1 MAGELRCKAIR
12 YKTALPLIQGGS
24 ATAGPMCA
32 ERCPRDYVCEP
43 VVPNFKAHPV
53 VGHKENGESIFRYI
67 YTDIQKELTVKL
79 RQSIEVYQS
88 VELTEESRMALG
100 QWLELPMI
108 TGASGNLAY
117 QNHSGADQCD
127 IPHC

>member
-100 QWLELPMI
+100 Q
-108 TGASGNLAY
+108 
-117 QNHSGADQCD
+117 
-127 IPHC
+127 

>member
-79 RQSIEVYQS
+79 RQSIVDKKPPLICKNY
-88 VELTEESRMALG
+88 ALIAFV
-100 QWLELPMI
+100 LPTI
-108 TGASGNLAY
+108 
-117 QNHSGADQCD
+117 DF
-127 IPHC
+127 

>member
-12 YKTALPLIQGGS
+12 YKTALPLIRGGS

-53 VGHKENGESIFRYI
+53 VGHKY
-67 YTDIQKELTVKL
+67 
-79 RQSIEVYQS
+79 
-88 VELTEESRMALG
+88 
-100 QWLELPMI
+100 
-108 TGASGNLAY
+108 
-117 QNHSGADQCD
+117 
-127 IPHC
+127 

>member
-43 VVPNFKAHPV
+43 AVPNFKAHPV
-53 VGHKENGESIFRYI
+53 VGHKENVSPSSAISILI
-67 YTDIQKELTVKL
+67 
-79 RQSIEVYQS
+79 
-88 VELTEESRMALG
+88 SRR
-100 QWLELPMI
+100 
-108 TGASGNLAY
+108 N
-117 QNHSGADQCD
+117 
-127 IPHC
+127 